1 TVLDRFG
8 VRPHCTTMLFT
19 DDITGASPQFAVA
32 CSDAVYFYNW
42 DGRGPC
48 LATDGEKIAL
58 ETYKNYLIILKN
70 TGESLV
76 NSYNPFLNLSYK
88 NKDIGKSLSSS
99 SSAVATTTNT
109 TATTT
114 ATGTTLPPPL
124 PSSQSFNYI
133 TSGTIVIQ
141 DYNNKFVAGE
151 FHFTYFKALF
161 IEWNGI
167 YLLCGNECFNQSIE
181 DTLNNKDKDV
191 VGTTSKVCEV
201 VFIFILFVF
210 YIDFKLW
217 SSSLLP

>member
-1 TVLDRFG
+1 MIIFVL
-8 VRPHCTTMLFT
+8 CTNQSKLFRTYMLVT
-19 DDITGASPQFAVA
+19 VA
-32 CSDAVYFYNW
+32 CFIFLSFIS
-42 DGRGPC
+42 R
-48 LATDGEKIAL
+48 
-58 ETYKNYLIILKN
+58 
-70 TGESLV
+70 ESLV

-88 NKDIGKSLSSS
+88 NKDIRKSLSSS

-181 DTLNNKDKDV
+181 DTLNNKDEDV